1 MEVNLA
7 TMQQFHE
14 MVLRVCSQYPI
25 SIPAMIRSNKRYLEA
40 HHDISI
46 VSESDSFFS
55 AHSRE
60 MECLQ
65 ALHQWNNFHFR
76 IIIISQF
83 NGETVINLAKSILK
97 VFILMQSMLITLI

>member
-1 MEVNLA
+1 MNCVETVFGLLKRRFYKKLHRMEVNLA

-46 VSESDSFFS
+46 VSESDSFYS

-60 MECLQ
+60 RECLE
-65 ALHQWNNFHFR
+65 ALH
-76 IIIISQF
+76 
-83 NGETVINLAKSILK
+83 
-97 VFILMQSMLITLI
+97 